1 MLIILNRVMSALGIW
16 AETLGGMVMF
26 GLGTTEL
33 ILILII
39 VIVLFGAKRLPQVGA
54 GLAKGIKSFRS
65 NISDENKVSDDDKKI
80 DGVDDS
86 VGKK

>member
-1 MLIILNRVMSALGIW
+1 
-16 AETLGGMVMF
+16 MF

-65 NISDENKVSDDDKKI
+65 NIADDDKSSR
-80 DGVDDS
+80 DDDPAS
-86 VGKK
+86 ADSSEEKK

>member
-1 MLIILNRVMSALGIW
+1 
-16 AETLGGMVMF
+16 MF

-54 GLAKGIKSFRS
+54 GLANGIKSFRS
-65 NISDENKVSDDDKKI
+65 NISDADKKGESTDESI
-80 DGVDDS
+80 GSDVTE
-86 VGKK
+86 KK

>member
-1 MLIILNRVMSALGIW
+1 
-16 AETLGGMVMF
+16 MF

-65 NISDENKVSDDDKKI
+65 NISDDHKAGADDDHPSSEADTSGEKK
-80 DGVDDS
+80 
-86 VGKK
+86 

>member
-1 MLIILNRVMSALGIW
+1 
-16 AETLGGMVMF
+16 MF

-54 GLAKGIKSFRS
+54 GLAKGIKSCRT
-65 NISDENKVSDDDKKI
+65 NMSDE
-80 DGVDDS
+80 
-86 VGKK
+86 GKKDDVLDADITDNAMDKNQTPK

>member
-1 MLIILNRVMSALGIW
+1 
-16 AETLGGMVMF
+16 MF

-65 NISDENKVSDDDKKI
+65 NIADDGKQNMDDDKQAAEA
-80 DGVDDS
+80 DPSGE
-86 VGKK
+86 KK

>member
-1 MLIILNRVMSALGIW
+1 
-16 AETLGGMVMF
+16 MF

-65 NISDENKVSDDDKKI
+65 NIADDDKKDDI
-80 DGVDDS
+80 AGQSVDKTADET
-86 VGKK
+86 GADTGGDKK

>member
-1 MLIILNRVMSALGIW
+1 MSALGIR
-16 AETLGGMVMF
+16 AATLGGMVMF